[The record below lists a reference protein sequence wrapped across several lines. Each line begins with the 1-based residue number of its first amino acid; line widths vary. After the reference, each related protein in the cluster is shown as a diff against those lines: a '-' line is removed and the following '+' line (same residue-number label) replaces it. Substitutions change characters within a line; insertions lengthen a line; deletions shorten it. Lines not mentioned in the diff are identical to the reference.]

1 MESVKFMAILL
12 NILWNSSFL
21 LYYKLFQINV
31 GLILTRNVLRSFP
44 LKRVCFIDVNT
55 SPIKYHTSNIIYHSC
70 LLFKIKEKRRRRNV
84 KAHLPKILFIR
95 TKRNAV
101 KIYQRLLKVYVKWIY
116 SYFSFIRIKKLSFKK
131 FTISQLQYI
140 GN

>member
-1 MESVKFMAILL
+1 MAILL

-31 GLILTRNVLRSFP
+31 GLIRTRNILRSFP
-44 LKRVCFIDVNT
+44 LKRVFFIDVNT

-70 LLFKIKEKRRRRNV
+70 LLFKIKEKKWRRNV

-116 SYFSFIRIKKLSFKK
+116 SYFSFIWIKKLSFKK